1 VSSYEE
7 PAVGALAP
15 AFLVSDDAE
24 GFAAGAG
31 ADALVLLT
39 GRSTKTPPSVVS
51 QSAEISAATRR

>member
-1 VSSYEE
+1 
-7 PAVGALAP
+7 
-15 AFLVSDDAE
+15 LVSDDAE